1 MPIGLMINVCAL
13 LIGGLLGAVFGK
25 RITQSLKNT
34 LNNVFGICAMAI
46 GISLIVKLHTLPLV
60 VLAVV
65 LGTIIGELMNLEN
78 RVSAAVRNIA
88 PHFMRSRE
96 ADSEFV
102 NTFCAVAVIFCCS
115 GTGWYGVLTEGF
127 SGDGSILL
135 AKSILDFFT
144 AIIFSTVLGN
154 MVACLAVPQLMIYV
168 ILFALSKLVVP
179 FVSSEMLADFSAV
192 GGLIELA
199 TGMRIAGVK
208 KDIKILDM
216 VPAMILI
223 FPISA
228 VWRLLGG

>member
-1 MPIGLMINVCAL
+1 MPIGLIVNVCAL
-13 LIGGLLGAVFGK
+13 LIGGLLGAVLEK
-25 RITQSLKNT
+25 WVTQSLKTT

-46 GISLIVKLHTLPLV
+46 GVSLIVKLHTLPLV
-60 VLAVV
+60 VLASV
-65 LGTIIGELMNLEN
+65 LGTILGALMNLEN
-78 RVSAAVRNIA
+78 RVNAAVRNIA
-88 PHFMRSRE
+88 PHLMRGRE
-96 ADSEFV
+96 ADSDFI

-154 MVACLAVPQLMIYV
+154 MVACLAVPQLISYV
-168 ILFALSKLVVP
+168 ILFAFSRLIVP
-179 FVSSEMLADFSAV
+179 FVSAEMLADFSAV

-208 KDIKILDM
+208 KDTKIIDM

-223 FPISA
+223 FPIYA